1 VLDNRQTEP
10 YSRQVAKTAGLNPEK
25 VRAALIAADGS
36 PQRAAEILKVS
47 RQTIH
52 DWMKKHDI
60 RVERRVVLP

>member
-1 VLDNRQTEP
+1 
-10 YSRQVAKTAGLNPEK
+10 VAKTAGLNPEK